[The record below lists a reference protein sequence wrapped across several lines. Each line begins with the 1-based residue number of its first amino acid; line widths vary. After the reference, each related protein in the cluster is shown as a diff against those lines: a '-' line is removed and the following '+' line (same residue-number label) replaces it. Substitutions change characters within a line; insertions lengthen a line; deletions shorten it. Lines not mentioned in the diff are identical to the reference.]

1 MDKPPDNQVFSL
13 PEEFIY
19 KLFDESNE
27 QLTVA
32 KGLLKHYASNEFEG
46 VACDT
51 SLDLIARIIWIN
63 YSIIRALETEIDDNI
78 YYDNKETNESELLIS
93 DSALS
98 KLQTLVVSRYLAKT
112 NLNNLSFSMSLH

>member
-32 KGLLKHYASNEFEG
+32 KGLLKHYVQAG
-46 VACDT
+46 V
-51 SLDLIARIIWIN
+51 N
-63 YSIIRALETEIDDNI
+63 ALPLGPDN
-78 YYDNKETNESELLIS
+78 
-93 DSALS
+93 
-98 KLQTLVVSRYLAKT
+98 
-112 NLNNLSFSMSLH
+112 